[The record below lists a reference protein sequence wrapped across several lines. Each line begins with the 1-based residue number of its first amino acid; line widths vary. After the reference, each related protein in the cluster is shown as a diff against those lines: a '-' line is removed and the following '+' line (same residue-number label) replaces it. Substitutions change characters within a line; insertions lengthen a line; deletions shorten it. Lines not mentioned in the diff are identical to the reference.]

1 MIDPLLIIFGLGL
14 LILTGAALL
23 ISARAPTSDAA
34 NREDAALA
42 IFADQLEEID
52 RDETRNL
59 ISDAEAEA
67 ARTEIKR
74 RMLAADR
81 VRQRKTVGATRTGGK
96 TLIGLAVL
104 VPMAGLGLYVA
115 ISDPAGRTLAIG
127 TDRTAESSDIAD
139 LAAQVR
145 ARLEADGEGATE
157 GWLLLAR
164 TYAGM
169 GDAAQALDAY
179 ARVAD
184 RADVTADGLARYG
197 ELLVVTSGGSVS
209 NEAIAVLD
217 RALAIAPDPR
227 ATYYRAVAFEQEAR
241 YAEALA
247 LVETRLA
254 VGAEGEALVTLQSY
268 RDALRDR
275 MVLPPAPDA
284 AAVEA
289 AGAMTDADREAFIRS
304 MVDGLAARL
313 EASPDDL
320 DGWLRLANAYEVL
333 DQPEDALAAYKA
345 AEPLLVDV
353 LEDDPRRLRV
363 VDGLT
368 ANAVE

>member
-1 MIDPLLIIFGLGL
+1 MIDPLLIAFGLGL
-14 LILTGAALL
+14 LVLTGAALL
-23 ISARAPTSDAA
+23 LTARAPTVSPAE
-34 NREDAALA
+34 REDAALA
-42 IFADQLEEID
+42 IFSDQLGEID
-52 RDETRNL
+52 REEGRGL
-59 ISDAEAEA
+59 ISAVEAGA

-81 VRQRKTVGATRTGGK
+81 VRQRNATGAVRTGGR
-96 TLIGLAVL
+96 TLVVLAVL
-104 VPMAGLGLYVA
+104 VPVAGLGVYFA
-115 ISDPAGRTLAIG
+115 ISNPAGRAVASG
-127 TDRTAESSDIAD
+127 ASERQAPSDIAN

-145 ARLEADGEGATE
+145 ARLEAEGEGATE

-169 GDAAQALDAY
+169 GDTAKALEAY

-184 RADVTADGLARYG
+184 RDDVTADGLARYG
-197 ELLVVTSGGSVS
+197 ELLVVTDGGTVS
-209 NEAIAVLD
+209 AAAIGVLD

-241 YAEALA
+241 YADALA

-254 VGAEGEALVTLQSY
+254 AGADEEALLTLETY
-268 RDALRDR
+268 RDALRER
-275 MVLPPAPDA
+275 MILPPTPDA

-289 AGAMTDADREAFIRS
+289 AGAMSATDREAFIGS

-313 EASPDDL
+313 EANPDDL
-320 DGWLRLANAYEVL
+320 DGWLRLANAYDVL
-333 DQPEDALAAYKA
+333 ERPADALRAYQS
-345 AEPLLVDV
+345 AEPLLDGVA
-353 LEDDPRRLRV
+353 EGDPRRVRV
-363 VDGLT
+363 ADGLA